1 MNYNVAPTFR
11 GKPYRKMHPWL
22 MVCFAI
28 GWGLLTILVVLQDHA
43 IDAQRELIQL
53 LLQDL
58 HQGLTTSV
66 AHRTGASLPVVLKQ
80 VGSAASATTNSRA
93 SSVPVPSTQL
103 PSQQVQSQSTPSVQ
117 VPLQK
122 VPAVPSSKV
131 PSQAKG
137 SSRTPSS
144 QEKNAAG
151 ANQGRTSR
159 KAARPLPVRPPA
171 EITDPSD
178 MRRVKFST

>member
-22 MVCFAI
+22 MVCFVI

-58 HQGLTTSV
+58 HQAVTTSV

-80 VGSAASATTNSRA
+80 VGPSASATASSRA
-93 SSVPVPSTQL
+93 SSAPVPSTQL
-103 PSQQVQSQSTPSVQ
+103 PSQQVQSQGTPSLQ
-117 VPLQK
+117 VPSHQ

-131 PSQAKG
+131 PSQEKG

-144 QEKNAAG
+144 QERNAAG
-151 ANQGRTSR
+151 ATPGRSSR
-159 KAARPLPVRPPA
+159 KAAKPLPVRPPA

>member
-1 MNYNVAPTFR
+1 MNCNVAPTLR
-11 GKPYRKMHPWL
+11 GKPHRKMHPWL

-28 GWGLLTILVVLQDHA
+28 GWGLLSILVVLQDHA

-58 HQGLTTSV
+58 HKGLTTSV

-80 VGSAASATTNSRA
+80 VGPAASATTSSRA
-93 SSVPVPSTQL
+93 TSVPVPSTQL
-103 PSQQVQSQSTPSVQ
+103 PSQQVQSQSTPSHQ
-117 VPLQK
+117 

-131 PSQAKG
+131 PSQGKG
-137 SSRTPSS
+137 SSRIPSS
-144 QEKNAAG
+144 QERNAVG
-151 ANQGRTSR
+151 ANPGRASR